1 MVLSLFSGWGE
12 ASETQANT
20 YPGEAGG
27 QGPRVGQPGGEAT
40 RGQTEAEHMSGAM
53 TRGQGREQHLW

>member
-12 ASETQANT
+12 ASETKAKT

-27 QGPRVGQPGGEAT
+27 QGPRVGQPGGEAS
-40 RGQTEAEHMSGAM
+40 RDQAEAEHLAGAI
-53 TRGQGREQHLW
+53 L